1 MTEPKMSEFKMID
14 VSEKATTRRRAI
26 ARGKILLAPLSFIA
40 LKEGTNPKGNV
51 LAMAEVAGIMAA
63 KKTSDALP
71 LCHPLPLQSVRFHF
85 ELDCEKNT
93 VEVQCEAITAAQT
106 GVEME
111 ALSGVNGALLA
122 IYDLSK
128 AVDPTITILE
138 MRLDLKEGGK
148 SGVWKH
154 PASLGTTNKKQPP
167 REAPTQNQL
176 ALSGVRAAVI
186 TVSDR
191 GHAGETQDRSGPIA
205 RAQLEEWGANVVAS
219 TLVQDEK
226 RKIQAALH
234 TMIEDHRATLIITTG
249 GTGLSPRD
257 VTPEAIEEIADRMIP
272 GIGECLR
279 GSGAR
284 HIDTAWLSRSLGAQI
299 GSTWIIAL
307 PGSPNAVS
315 EGLVA
320 LLPLLAHGV
329 HVAHGGRHD

>member
-1 MTEPKMSEFKMID
+1 MSEFKMSEFKMID
-14 VSEKATTRRRAI
+14 VSEKPTTRRRAI
-26 ARGKILLAPLSFIA
+26 ARGKILLAPSSFIA

-63 KKTSDALP
+63 KKTSDCLP

-85 ELDCEKNT
+85 ELDSEKNT

-138 MRLDLKEGGK
+138 IRLDLKEGGK

-154 PASLGTTNKKQPP
+154 PASLGTADKRQAQQEALPP
-167 REAPTQNQL
+167 TQL

-191 GHAGETQDRSGPIA
+191 GYSGETQDLSGPLA
-205 RAQLEEWGANVVAS
+205 KTQLQEWGANVVAS

-226 RKIQAALH
+226 RKIQSALH
-234 TMIEDHRATLIITTG
+234 SMIEEHQATLIITTG

-284 HIDTAWLSRSLGAQI
+284 HVDTAWLSRSLGAQI
-299 GSTWIIAL
+299 GSAWIIAL
-307 PGSPNAVS
+307 PGSPNAVR
-315 EGLVA
+315 EGLIAV
-320 LLPLLAHGV
+320 LPLLAHGV
-329 HVAHGGRHD
+329 HVAHGGGHD